1 MGKKGR
7 NANQDQ
13 STTRGEWESSD
24 TAGQGIHACVNV
36 LANVNSGEKPGNE
49 PDRIPEQAFV

>member
-1 MGKKGR
+1 MTWEKREEMRTKT
-7 NANQDQ
+7 
-13 STTRGEWESSD
+13 TTRGEWESSD